1 MAKLTTMD
9 KIQIYI
15 KRQNGHTLTNLC
27 EEYKIDKS
35 TAKYLIALIK
45 RHGYEIFTKKKS
57 VRYSDELKRSAV
69 NRVLIGKEP
78 IKAVAIDLGLSSG
91 ATLRN
96 WINNFN

>member
-15 KRQNGHTLTNLC
+15 KRENGHTLTNLC
-27 EEYKIDKS
+27 KEYDIDRS

-45 RHGYEIFTKKKS
+45 RHGYEIFSKKKIK
-57 VRYSDELKRSAV
+57 RCSDEFKKEAIK
-69 NRVLIGKEP
+69 RVLVNKEP
-78 IKAVAIDLGLSSG
+78 IKSVAIDLGLSSG

-96 WINNFN
+96 WIKN